1 MCGESTRHAARI
13 LGALGLILGAD
24 AAVAHGCDATGA
36 VGAPDIPPP
45 EWLEAA
51 GVRVGDIDIEVEDIF
66 DNSEPGESSAPY
78 RWANDLHL
86 QTRDEAIRTQLLF
99 EESEPYSRQ
108 KVAETERLLRGRRYL
123 YDAWVEPE
131 CYHPDQQTVDVR
143 VRVRDV
149 WTLNP
154 GVHFSRAGGA
164 NNTGFE
170 LQDEDFFGRGELVSV
185 MWASNVDR
193 NTLRFTY
200 EDPQVAGTWWRGRVA
215 YSDNSDGRFSEFNLG
230 RPFYSLDTR
239 WSAGTGVDAGDRV
252 DSRYQLGKILDS
264 FDETVSQIEL
274 YGGRS
279 AGLQDGWARRWIGG
293 MRYDSSE
300 FAADP
305 GKPLVAALP
314 ENRRLVYPW
323 AGVEWIEDDFA
334 TTHNQDQL
342 ARTEDLDFGRS
353 LRAEVGLASPAWGA
367 DRTAAI
373 FALRGGA
380 GQRLDDGRRLF
391 LSSTLGGRWE
401 SGGLSDTL
409 LEGEARYYGHP
420 GAHSLFYASARG
432 AIAVNPDLD
441 HQLLLGGDNGLRG
454 YPLRYQSGTG
464 SALFTAEERIYTGWY
479 PFHLFHVG
487 AAAFADAGRT
497 WGNDVAGEA
506 PLGWLSDVGVGL
518 RLGNTRSGLGNVL
531 HIDVA
536 VPLVR
541 EPGIDSVQLL
551 VQTRRSF

>member
-1 MCGESTRHAARI
+1 MLGRMVREVGPVVVVVALAA
-13 LGALGLILGAD
+13 GPGNAWSNACD
-24 AAVAHGCDATGA
+24 AGHAVA
-36 VGAPDIPPP
+36 APAIPPP
-45 EWLEAA
+45 EQLEAQ
-51 GVRVGDIDIEVEDIF
+51 GTRVGDIDIEVEDIF
-66 DNSEPGESSAPY
+66 DNGKPGESSAPY

-99 EESEPYSRQ
+99 QQEEPYSRQ
-108 KVAETERLLRGRRYL
+108 RVAETERLLRGRRYL
-123 YDAWVEPE
+123 YDAWIEPT
-131 CYHPDQQTVDVR
+131 CYHPDDNTVDVH

-215 YSDNSDGRFSEFNLG
+215 YSDNSDGRFSEFNFG

-264 FDETVSQIEL
+264 FDETVSQVEL

-279 AGLQDGWARRWIGG
+279 AGLQDGWARRWLGG

-300 FAADP
+300 FAADA

-353 LRAEVGLASPAWGA
+353 LRAEIGVASPAWGA

-373 FALRGGA
+373 FAVEGGA
-380 GQRLDDGRRLF
+380 GQRFDGDRRLF
-391 LSSTLGGRWE
+391 LSGTLGGRWE

-409 LEGEARYYGHP
+409 LQGEARYYGHP
-420 GAHSLFYASARG
+420 GAHSLFYAGARG
-432 AIAVNPDLD
+432 AVAVNPDLD

-464 SALFTAEERIYTGWY
+464 SALFTVEERIYTGWY

>member
-1 MCGESTRHAARI
+1 MCGESTRHAA
-13 LGALGLILGAD
+13 LTLCALGLIVGPG

-66 DNSEPGESSAPY
+66 DNSEPGEDSAPY

-86 QTRDEAIRTQLLF
+86 RTRDEAIRTQLLF
-99 EESEPYSRQ
+99 DESEPYSRQ

-123 YDAWVEPE
+123 YDAWVEPD

-154 GVHFSRAGGA
+154 GIHFSRKGGA
-164 NNTGFE
+164 NNAGFE
-170 LQDEDFFGRGELVSV
+170 LQDEDFLGRGELVSV
-185 MWASNVDR
+185 MWGSNVDR
-193 NTLRFTY
+193 STLRFTY

-215 YSDNSDGRFSEFNLG
+215 YSDNSDGRFSEFSLG

-252 DSRYQLGKILDS
+252 DSRYQLGKVLDS
-264 FDETVSQIEL
+264 FGETVSQVEL
-274 YGGRS
+274 FGGRS
-279 AGLQDGWARRWIGG
+279 AGLHDGWARRWIGG

-300 FAADP
+300 FTEAA
-305 GKPLVAALP
+305 GKTLVAPLP

-353 LRAEVGLASPAWGA
+353 LRAEVGLASPSWGA

-373 FALRGGA
+373 FAVRGGA
-380 GQRLDDGRRLF
+380 GQRLADGRRLF
-391 LSSTLGGRWE
+391 LSGTLGGRWE
-401 SGGLSDTL
+401 SAGLSDTL
-409 LEGEARYYGHP
+409 LQGEARYYGHP
-420 GAHSLFYASARG
+420 GAHSLFYAGARG
-432 AIAVNPDLD
+432 AVAVNPDLD

-464 SALFTAEERIYTGWY
+464 SALFTVEERIYTGWY

-536 VPLVR
+536 VPLVH

-551 VQTRRSF
+551 VETRRSF

>member
-1 MCGESTRHAARI
+1 MSAEKSGSVAPGLVALVLLAGPGGASAHQCGAA
-13 LGALGLILGAD
+13 
-24 AAVAHGCDATGA
+24 GA

-45 EWLEAA
+45 ERLEA
-51 GVRVGDIDIEVEDIF
+51 GGTRIGDIDIEVEDIF
-66 DNSEPGESSAPY
+66 DNSKPGERAAPY
-78 RWANDLHL
+78 RWANELHL

-99 EESEPYSRQ
+99 QASEPYSRQ
-108 KVAETERLLRGRRYL
+108 KMAETERLLRGRRYL
-123 YDAWVEPE
+123 YDAWIEPD
-131 CYHPDQQTVDVR
+131 CYHPDENTVDVQ

-149 WTLNP
+149 WSLNP
-154 GVHFSRAGGA
+154 GIHFSRKGGT
-164 NNTGFE
+164 NNAGFE
-170 LQDEDFFGRGELVSV
+170 LQDEDFLGRGELVSV
-185 MWASNVDR
+185 LWASNVDR
-193 NTLRFTY
+193 DTLRFTY

-215 YSDNSDGRFSEFNLG
+215 YSDNSDGRFSEFQLG
-230 RPFYSLDTR
+230 RPFHSLDAR
-239 WSAGTGVDAGDRV
+239 WSAGTSVDSGDRV

-264 FDETVSQIEL
+264 FGETVGQAQV
-274 YGGRS
+274 YGGMS
-279 AGLQDGWARRWIGG
+279 AGLRDGWARRWLAG

-300 FAADP
+300 FSATA
-305 GKPLVAALP
+305 GKPLVAPLP

-323 AGVEWIEDDFA
+323 VGVELVEDDFA
-334 TTHNQDQL
+334 TTRNQDQL

-353 LRAEVGLASPAWGA
+353 LRAELGVAAPAWGA

-373 FALRGGA
+373 VALQAGD
-380 GQRLDDGRRLF
+380 GQRLAGGRQLF
-391 LSSTLGGRWE
+391 LASNLGGRLE
-401 SGGLSDTL
+401 SDGLRDVL
-409 LEGEARYYGHP
+409 LQGEARYYGQP
-420 GAHSLFYASARG
+420 GKHSLFFAG
-432 AIAVNPDLD
+432 AHGAVAVNPDLD

-464 SALFTAEERIYTGWY
+464 SALFTVEERVYTDWY
-479 PFHLFHVG
+479 PFQLFHVG

-497 WGNDVAGEA
+497 WGDDVTGAA

-551 VQTRRSF
+551 VETRRSF